1 MLFETIPIQMKY
13 QLEKKNIHKPVIT
26 EFIHSESIQKIIE
39 KLELEYSQSYY
50 FIEADKKLLKYLF
63 NF

>member
-1 MLFETIPIQMKY
+1 MKY